1 MADTPLGALRALS
14 GKNENGMAM
23 STGPLIDKF
32 IDRITLDQG
41 EGDIAYFHAL
51 LLQLEYPVV
60 GREATERNQ
69 TGSFR

>member
-1 MADTPLGALRALS
+1 
-14 GKNENGMAM
+14 MAM
-23 STGPLIDKF
+23 STGPLIGKF